1 MKQHV
6 IIHTHKTWNKIE
18 QHNTT
23 ENKIKD
29 NIIENKTQ
37 KQHEIND
44 NKQVSIVF
52 NNQ

>member
-1 MKQHV
+1 MKQ
-6 IIHTHKTWNKIE
+6 NKIKQNNTT

-37 KQHEIND
+37 KQHEIDD
-44 NKQVSIVF
+44 NKRVSIVF